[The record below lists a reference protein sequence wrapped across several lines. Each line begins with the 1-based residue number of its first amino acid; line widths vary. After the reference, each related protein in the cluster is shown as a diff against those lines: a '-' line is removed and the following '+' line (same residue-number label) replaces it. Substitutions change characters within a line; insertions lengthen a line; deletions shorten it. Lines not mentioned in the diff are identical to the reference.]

1 MPKLKTAAYCR
12 VSSDSI
18 KKRLPTEKRAC
29 NKQKIRNIK
38 IITALIL
45 SLIYNV

>member
-12 VSSDSI
+12 VSSGSI
-18 KKRLPTEKRAC
+18 KKRLPTEKELA
-29 NKQKIRNIK
+29 KQKIRNIK
-38 IITALIL
+38 IIPALIL

>member
-1 MPKLKTAAYCR
+1 MPKLKAAAYCLSKLR
-12 VSSDSI
+12 FYQEKIAD
-18 KKRLPTEKRAC
+18 RKRAC